1 MNYSQKT
8 YTINEAKKKVEG
20 YCAYQERCHLEVTT
34 KLRTMRMIP
43 EAIDLITTHLIQ
55 NDFLNEERFSRS
67 YARGKFNVKNWGKT
81 KIVSEL
87 RRRNISKYNIKLAME
102 EIDEE
107 DYIQKLDLIARKRLI
122 QIKEVNLQ
130 KRKKKL
136 ANYLLYRGWEINL
149 VYSKISEL
157 VS

>member
-1 MNYSQKT
+1 MNYSEKT
-8 YTINEAKKKVEG
+8 YTINEAKKKAES
-20 YCAYQERCHLEVTT
+20 YCAYQERCHLEVITR
-34 KLRTMRMIP
+34 LRTMRMIP

-67 YARGKFNVKNWGKT
+67 YARGKFNIKNWGKR

-87 RRRNISKYNIKLAME
+87 QRRNISKFNIKLAME

-107 DYIQKLDLIARKRLI
+107 DYVEKLDLIARKRLI
-122 QIKEVNLQ
+122 QIKEGNLQ
-130 KRKKKL
+130 KRRKKL
-136 ANYLLYRGWEINL
+136 ADYLLYRGWETNL

-157 VS
+157 IS

>member
-8 YTINEAKKKVEG
+8 YTINEAKKKIEG

-67 YARGKFNVKNWGKT
+67 YARGKFNVKNWGKG

-87 RRRNISKYNIKLAME
+87 KRRNISKYNIKLAME

-107 DYIQKLDLIARKRLI
+107 GYVQKLDLIARKRLL
-122 QIKEVNLQ
+122 QIKEGNLQ

-136 ANYLLYRGWEINL
+136 
-149 VYSKISEL
+149 
-157 VS
+157 

>member
-157 VS
+157 IS

>member
-1 MNYSQKT
+1 MNYSQKS
-8 YTINEAKKKVEG
+8 YTINEAKKNAES
-20 YCAYQERCHLEVTT
+20 YCAYQERCHLEVIT

-55 NDFLNEERFSRS
+55 NDFLNEERFSRG
-67 YARGKFNVKNWGKT
+67 YVRGKFNIKNWGKR

-87 RRRNISKYNIKLAME
+87 QRRNISKYNIKLAME

-107 DYIQKLDLIARKRLI
+107 DYLEKLDLIARKRLT
-122 QIKEVNLQ
+122 QIKEGNLQ
-130 KRKKKL
+130 KRRKKL
-136 ANYLLYRGWEINL
+136 ADYLLYRGWEINL

-157 VS
+157 IS

>member
-8 YTINEAKKKVEG
+8 YTINEAKKKLEG

>member
-8 YTINEAKKKVEG
+8 YTINEAQKKIER

-34 KLRTMRMIP
+34 KLRAMRMIP

-55 NDFLNEERFSRS
+55 NNFLNEERFSRS
-67 YARGKFNVKNWGKT
+67 YARGKFNIKNWGKG

-87 RRRNISKYNIKLAME
+87 KRRNISKYNIKLAME

-107 DYIQKLDLIARKRLI
+107 DYAKKLDLIARKRLI
-122 QIKEVNLQ
+122 QIKEGSLQ
-130 KRKKKL
+130 KRRKKL
-136 ANYLLYRGWEINL
+136 ADYLLYRGWEMNL

-157 VS
+157 LS

>member
-8 YTINEAKKKVEG
+8 YTINEAKNKIEG

-87 RRRNISKYNIKLAME
+87 KRRNISKYNIKLAME

-107 DYIQKLDLIARKRLI
+107 YYVQKLDLIARKRLL
-122 QIKEVNLQ
+122 QIKEGNLQ

-136 ANYLLYRGWEINL
+136 ADYLLYRGWEINL

-157 VS
+157 LS

>member
-8 YTINEAKKKVEG
+8 YTINEAKKKIEG

-67 YARGKFNVKNWGKT
+67 YARGKFNVKNWGKG

-87 RRRNISKYNIKLAME
+87 KRRNISKYNIKLAME

-107 DYIQKLDLIARKRLI
+107 DYVQKLDLIARKRLL
-122 QIKEVNLQ
+122 QIKEGNLQ

-136 ANYLLYRGWEINL
+136 ADYLLYRGWEINL

-157 VS
+157 LS

>member
-67 YARGKFNVKNWGKT
+67 YARGKFNIKNWGKT

-136 ANYLLYRGWEINL
+136 ANYLLYRGWAINL

>member
-87 RRRNISKYNIKLAME
+87 KRRNISKYNIKLAME

-107 DYIQKLDLIARKRLI
+107 DYVQKLDLIARKRLL
-122 QIKEVNLQ
+122 QIKEGNLQ

-136 ANYLLYRGWEINL
+136 ADYLLYRGWEINL

-157 VS
+157 LS

>member
-55 NDFLNEERFSRS
+55 NDFLNEERFSRR

-87 RRRNISKYNIKLAME
+87 KRRNISKYNIKLAME

-107 DYIQKLDLIARKRLI
+107 DYVQKLDLIARKRLL
-122 QIKEVNLQ
+122 QIKEGNLQ

-136 ANYLLYRGWEINL
+136 ADYLLYRGWEINL
-149 VYSKISEL
+149 VYSKITEL
-157 VS
+157 IS

>member
-8 YTINEAKKKVEG
+8 YTINEAKKKIEG

-67 YARGKFNVKNWGKT
+67 YARGKFNVKNWGKG

-87 RRRNISKYNIKLAME
+87 KRRNIEVVE
-102 EIDEE
+102 EPSINPIEFP
-107 DYIQKLDLIARKRLI
+107 LDFVQSL
-122 QIKEVNLQ
+122 
-130 KRKKKL
+130 
-136 ANYLLYRGWEINL
+136 
-149 VYSKISEL
+149 SEL
-157 VS
+157 Y

>member
-67 YARGKFNVKNWGKT
+67 YARGKFNVKNWGKG

-87 RRRNISKYNIKLAME
+87 KRRNISKYNIKLAME

-107 DYIQKLDLIARKRLI
+107 DYVQKLDLIARKRLL
-122 QIKEVNLQ
+122 QIKEGNLQ

-136 ANYLLYRGWEINL
+136 ADYLLYRGWEINL

-157 VS
+157 LS